1 MEARKE
7 EDAKDKDIIWYVVEW
22 FYRLQARMCHQLNKT
37 LRHESQK
44 KKRAGAIKEQ
54 RIVTNRFQH
63 LCYLSVRVESIIIR
77 RGIPIIASIENI
89 AGSQHI
95 FAVSHKET
103 LCIKQTIVLLQ
114 HNNKF
119 SGNLSF
125 ERTHKLKHKMKKF
138 GFRHLMYGWLAVVAL
153 VLTSCDSENATPI
166 NDKTLPGAIAKDF
179 HERCEDYTIKRV
191 YTGPEPYFDSG
202 AIETFV
208 TSEDNA
214 GNECVVVYVDNAW
227 NRTVRMLSDID
238 QLPSSVRYRLL
249 TINQEARNDEF
260 WEIKE
265 VTQASINGTYYILC
279 YLQDSPKLK
288 NLVHTLVIDS
298 KGTVVKACTYKLNN
312 AEYKGTI
319 PGDMEWIT
327 AHYKGSEVL
336 GFVNDSGDDNY
347 LSIHDGVLKSVYFRV
362 SRKGTTWK
370 ETCYPLPK
378 GTTVPSNVLDSLHAD
393 YPDFTYT
400 EVSILETPVGI
411 VYLFTDGNRPDRLG
425 HYVECKLKTE

>member
-1 MEARKE
+1 M
-7 EDAKDKDIIWYVVEW
+7 
-22 FYRLQARMCHQLNKT
+22 
-37 LRHESQK
+37 
-44 KKRAGAIKEQ
+44 
-54 RIVTNRFQH
+54 
-63 LCYLSVRVESIIIR
+63 
-77 RGIPIIASIENI
+77 
-89 AGSQHI
+89 
-95 FAVSHKET
+95 
-103 LCIKQTIVLLQ
+103 
-114 HNNKF
+114 
-119 SGNLSF
+119 
-125 ERTHKLKHKMKKF
+125 KMF

-153 VLTSCDSENATPI
+153 VLTSCDSENVTPI
-166 NDKTLPGAIAKDF
+166 DDKTLPEAIAKDF

-238 QLPSSVRYRLL
+238 QLPSSVLYRLL

-279 YLQDSPKLK
+279 YLQDTPKLK

-312 AEYKGTI
+312 AEYIGTI

-347 LSIHDGVLKSVYFRV
+347 LIMHDGVLKSVYFKT
-362 SRKGTTWK
+362 SHKGTTWK

-378 GTTVPSNVLDSLHAD
+378 GTTVPSNVLESLHAD

-400 EVSILETPVGI
+400 EVSIVETPDGI
-411 VYLFTDGNRPDRLG
+411 LYLFTDGNSPDRLG

>member
-1 MEARKE
+1 M
-7 EDAKDKDIIWYVVEW
+7 
-22 FYRLQARMCHQLNKT
+22 
-37 LRHESQK
+37 
-44 KKRAGAIKEQ
+44 
-54 RIVTNRFQH
+54 
-63 LCYLSVRVESIIIR
+63 
-77 RGIPIIASIENI
+77 
-89 AGSQHI
+89 
-95 FAVSHKET
+95 
-103 LCIKQTIVLLQ
+103 
-114 HNNKF
+114 
-119 SGNLSF
+119 SF

-153 VLTSCDSENATPI
+153 VLTSCDSENVTPI
-166 NDKTLPGAIAKDF
+166 NDKTLPEAIAKDF

-191 YTGPEPYFDSG
+191 YTGPEPYSDSG

-249 TINQEARNDEF
+249 TINQEARNNEF

-288 NLVHTLVIDS
+288 NLVHTLVIGS

-312 AEYKGTI
+312 AEYIGTI

-347 LSIHDGVLKSVYFRV
+347 LIMHDGVLKSVYFRT

-378 GTTVPSNVLDSLHAD
+378 GTMVPSNVLDSLHAD

-400 EVSILETPVGI
+400 EVSILETPNGI
-411 VYLFTDGNRPDRLG
+411 VYLFTDGNSPDRLG
-425 HYVECKLKTE
+425 HYVEAS